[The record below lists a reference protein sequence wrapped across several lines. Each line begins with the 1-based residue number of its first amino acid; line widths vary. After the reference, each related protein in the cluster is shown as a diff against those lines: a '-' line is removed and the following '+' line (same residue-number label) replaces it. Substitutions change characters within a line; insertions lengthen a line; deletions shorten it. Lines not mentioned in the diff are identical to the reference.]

1 MPLRTGSGIGAPRT
15 YSFWSEVRGGNL
27 SEASLFAFSWRNGL
41 KGRYGGGLVTT
52 TSRGCRGRGRFLFGR
67 CDPVFSSPNR
77 LSFPHTELRLHPS
90 RSPIWPL
97 LRPSASSFFSSSTF
111 SSVQF
116 MRPLFLRGPALS
128 FGIPGKS
135 GFRHGDP

>member
-1 MPLRTGSGIGAPRT
+1 MPSRAGSGIAAPRM
-15 YSFWSEVRGGNL
+15 YSFWSEVRGGDL

-52 TSRGCRGRGRFLFGR
+52 TSRGCRGRGRFLFLFGC

-77 LSFPHTELRLHPS
+77 LSFPQTELRLHPR
-90 RSPIWPL
+90 RSPIWLLLSPL
-97 LRPSASSFFSSSTF
+97 ALSSFSSSRF

-116 MRPLFLRGPALS
+116 MRPLFQDQRA
-128 FGIPGKS
+128 
-135 GFRHGDP
+135 